1 MEKKEKGFLY
11 QMAIEVIV
19 IFIGITLALLIDS
32 YKERQQSISEVK
44 NHFSLIS
51 NEFSKDLIK
60 LKEIKKSAYKKMQTA
75 DSLCYYLEN
84 GNHILFN
91 NHFKKFEFIQIEKYY
106 PRIDEINLVLNSSSF
121 TSIYNKEIFSDLNN
135 LKTDSR
141 IFMMFQENEVQL
153 INELKNEFIYEN
165 LNYKTKTIKIS
176 SIKNKN
182 YILNKLEE
190 YVNILSA
197 KSITASS
204 LMEGYSICIE
214 DVKKTIN

>member
-19 IFIGITLALLIDS
+19 IFIGITLALLIDN
-32 YKERQQSISEVK
+32 YKEHQQSIEEIK

-51 NEFSKDLIK
+51 NEFSKDVIK
-60 LKEIKKSAYKKMQTA
+60 LKDIKKSAYKKMQTV
-75 DSLCYYLEN
+75 DSLSYYLDH
-84 GNHILFN
+84 GNEILFN
-91 NHFKKFEFIQIEKYY
+91 KHFREFQFIQIEKYY
-106 PRIDEINLVLNSSSF
+106 PRIDEINLVLNLSSF
-121 TSIYNKEIFSDLNN
+121 TSIYDKEIFSDLNN

-141 IFMMFQENEVQL
+141 VFSMFQENEVQL

-197 KSITASS
+197 KSITASTI
-204 LMEGYSICIE
+204 MEGYTICVE
-214 DVKKTIN
+214 DVKKIIN